1 MALLALALLVPCS
14 ARAQSLFPARYV
26 ACREDAG
33 PPAVRVQRPE
43 QAPLDALVP
52 IPRKHAPS
60 PLPVEPLLVV
70 DVAMAEPIPARRAAP
85 GPVAPAA
92 EEPPVLVASG
102 GNDYKCLGYP
112 RGRAGILRV
121 VAAPHGTRWYWHSQG
136 EGYRLDNMRAAGAF
150 ATRQALA
157 PLRRA
162 LERSEPAG
170 PTDWRTFEALD
181 LRLTAARALAD
192 LDDRSSAT
200 RVLALLRARED
211 KDTPYVWSDSL
222 EPLARLDPA
231 LGQSYAV
238 EVLGRVA
245 RRRSGGPHDGFLV
258 REVLPYVT
266 APSAE
271 ARAALE
277 RLSSPIEKLTGDGE
291 RHSACELMAARLR
304 AGDEALRRELAPE
317 LAVDLRTE
325 RGVYCYSE
333 LIDLVFPGQ
342 DPDEVE
348 ALTHRW
354 RYDGIITLLAHMRQ
368 RDAAGAHDPRFD
380 AARAKLRAWLGERQ
394 SSPEIAGGR
403 DDNRYQPEMRAK
415 HLLALT
421 LLGDGRARA
430 DLDRLVENPA
440 DEGTAPWVAAHG
452 MLRLGLPGA
461 EDRAAARLR
470 LAITHWTERHD
481 TQITPRR
488 GMVIVTNHVRV
499 VDELARRAD
508 PRFALGLLDREQT
521 TREAALHY
529 LARLR
534 PETACKIVGEA
545 AREAEEEAI
554 QDAFWALSALG
565 DACQPTMQM
574 LALDQSG
581 RPEVRGMAIEALAM
595 MRHDSVPGL
604 VRHIERNDRARA
616 AKERARIIFASPE

>member
-1 MALLALALLVPCS
+1 MLALLAPPCS

-33 PPAVRVQRPE
+33 PPTVRVQAPERP
-43 QAPLDALVP
+43 PLDALLP

-60 PLPVEPLLVV
+60 PLPVEPLLVI

-85 GPVAPAA
+85 GPVAPAP

-112 RGRAGILRV
+112 RGRSGILRV
-121 VAAPHGTRWYWHSQG
+121 VAAPPGTRWYWHSQG
-136 EGYRLDNMRAAGAF
+136 EDYRLDNMRAAGAF
-150 ATRQALA
+150 GMRQALG

-162 LERSEPAG
+162 LDRAEPAG

-192 LDDRSSAT
+192 LGDRDSVP

-231 LGQSYAV
+231 MGQAYAV

-245 RRRSGGPHDGFLV
+245 ARQSKGPHDGFLV
-258 REVLPYVT
+258 REVLPYIT

-277 RLSSPIEKLTGDGE
+277 RLSSPIEQLTGDGA

-333 LIDLVFPGQ
+333 LIGLVFPGQ
-342 DPDEVE
+342 DPDEVD

-354 RYDGIITLLAHMRQ
+354 RYDQIIALLARMRE
-368 RDAAGAHDPRFD
+368 RDAQSNVARDPRFD

-394 SSPEIAGGR
+394 SAPEIAGGR
-403 DDNRYQPEMRAK
+403 DDTRYQPEMRAK

-421 LLGDGRARA
+421 LLGDARARA
-430 DLDRLVENPA
+430 DLDRLVEDPA
-440 DEGTAPWVAAHG
+440 DEGTAPWVAAYG

-534 PETACKIVGEA
+534 PEAACKLVGEA
-545 AREAEEEAI
+545 ARDAEEEETI

-565 DACQPTMQM
+565 DACQPTMQL
-574 LALDQSG
+574 LALDESG

-595 MRHDSVPGL
+595 MRDGSVPGL
-604 VRHIERNDRARA
+604 VRRIERNDRARA
-616 AKERARIIFASPE
+616 AKERARIIFGSPE